1 MFINVHEKYLS
12 KLHHLNINENHHN
25 DDSEVIM
32 MDNMTTRPGKNK
44 VNKIGENLPGE
55 RKKGD
60 FGMGKRLG
68 AKSTPSWNNKYQLQN
83 LERYFGKEKCNQ
95 NA

>member
-32 MDNMTTRPGKNK
+32 MDNMTNRPGKNK

-55 RKKGD
+55 KEERWLWDGEEIRRKKY
-60 FGMGKRLG
+60 
-68 AKSTPSWNNKYQLQN
+68 TQLEQ
-83 LERYFGKEKCNQ
+83 
-95 NA
+95 